1 MSTEKLSVDQSMS
14 AGWNLL
20 CDNFWTYAR
29 LASLAILLMFL
40 PDIASSAIGLSSNF
54 AVFAIVL
61 SILGLV
67 LKAILPLGIINLQIR
82 IVNGQSISS
91 DDLWTPWKRYPA
103 FLGATLIYGW
113 VVCMGL
119 LFLVVPGII
128 FGIMFQFYPYF
139 IVEHKLGPIQALKA
153 SAAITAGAMWELFFL
168 GLLLGI
174 IQAVAGLTFLGLL
187 PAQVFQLLTTTSVYK
202 TLLNNTPADEL
213 PFPYES
219 SVRKIADPIFSTPIQ
234 DAGQTRITETGDM
247 NSSSIGL
254 ESPTGALLETPAD
267 ALLPVAQTR
276 ADSPEDARLRMPE
289 LSSETPADNQSE
301 IPGSLAGLERE
312 APGIP
317 TDESDQQSQHQGE
330 K

>member
-14 AGWNLL
+14 AGWKLL
-20 CDNFWTYAR
+20 GDNFWTFAR

-40 PDIASSAIGLSSNF
+40 PDIASTAIGLSSNF
-54 AVFAIVL
+54 ALFAIGL

-67 LKAILPLGIINLQIR
+67 LKAILPLGVINLQIR
-82 IVNGQSISS
+82 VVNGQSISS
-91 DDLWTPWKRYPA
+91 DDLWTSWKRYPA

-174 IQAVAGLTFLGLL
+174 IQTVAGLTFIGLV
-187 PAQVFQLLTTTSVYK
+187 PAQVFQLLTMTSVYK
-202 TLLNNTPADEL
+202 TLLKSTPADEL
-213 PFPYES
+213 PFPFES
-219 SVRKIADPIFSTPIQ
+219 SVREIAEPIFSTPIQ
-234 DAGQTRITETGDM
+234 DVGQTRITEGFDK
-247 NSSSIGL
+247 NSTSVGL
-254 ESPTGALLETPAD
+254 ESPTGSRLETPF
-267 ALLPVAQTR
+267 
-276 ADSPEDARLRMPE
+276 DARLRMPE
-289 LSSETPADNQSE
+289 LSSEIRADNQSE
-301 IPGSLAGLERE
+301 T
-312 APGIP
+312 PGIP
-317 TDESDQQSQHQGE
+317 TDQSDQQSQHQGE